1 MGLRGC
7 KTAPRRD
14 QSRFFSHL
22 VVFFLILSF
31 LYGKV
36 SGFSIKPYAIAN
48 ADPAFSSGDQISEKT
63 SDTADPDLAEE
74 VRVKDTQVQGAPV
87 KSARR
92 KKSGHRL
99 KFGWTMGSGFDS
111 NPTRLDPCTGQAP
124 VSTVFNTGTFEFS
137 WMNSPGDRD
146 LLNMS
151 YLAGARIHSDH
162 RARGEDV
169 FKHRLEASWTHRF
182 RSSGD
187 LFLLSGLYWE
197 SWEKTL
203 GSEVQ
208 NLVNSD
214 TTSQQMVSFPEL
226 QDYRYSQLRTA
237 YFRRLHRRLSATV
250 SLSAARFKYRPFP
263 SLGFTSVG
271 YAMGLQS
278 KKAFGKTLDTSS
290 LEITADYSMDIHFY
304 PKPED
309 EDGISRRDVLH
320 TFTFETVYIGAFLA
334 GLGYTLKANISGD
347 SAWSLTRHTITG
359 RAAFNMPFNLVAV
372 LKATYQYLSYP
383 GALLLYAPTSPEPF
397 LHLDEESRSS
407 ALVSLQRNLA
417 KNLAVNLVYKAYLGN
432 TPAACGNIYIRHV
445 ATVELWGSLPLLN

>member
-7 KTAPRRD
+7 KTGPWRD
-14 QSRFFSHL
+14 QSLVFSHL
-22 VVFFLILSF
+22 TVFCLTFSF
-31 LYGKV
+31 FFAKADL
-36 SGFSIKPYAIAN
+36 FSIASYAR
-48 ADPAFSSGDQISEKT
+48 ADTNPASSSGDKNSKKASE
-63 SDTADPDLAEE
+63 SVDPNLAEAAQ
-74 VRVKDTQVQGAPV
+74 K
-87 KSARR
+87 
-92 KKSGHRL
+92 KKSQHSL

-124 VSTVFNTGTFEFS
+124 VSTFFNTGTFELS
-137 WMNSPGDRD
+137 WVNNPDKRN

-169 FKHRLEASWTHRF
+169 FKHRLEAGWTHKF
-182 RSSGD
+182 RSTGD
-187 LFLLSGLYWE
+187 LFVLSGLYWE

-208 NLVNSD
+208 KLDNSE
-214 TTSQQMVSFPEL
+214 TTSQKIVSFPEL
-226 QDYRYSQLRTA
+226 QDYRYSHLRSA
-237 YFRRLHRRLSATV
+237 YYRRLHRRLSATV
-250 SLSAARFKYRPFP
+250 SLSAARFRYRPFP
-263 SLGFTSVG
+263 NLGFTSVG
-271 YAMGLQS
+271 FATGLQS
-278 KKAFGKTLDTSS
+278 KKVFGGSLETSS
-290 LEITADYSMDIHFY
+290 LEVTADYSMDIHFY

-320 TFTFETVYIGAFLA
+320 TFAFETVYIGSFLA

-359 RAAFNMPFNLVAV
+359 RAAFNLPFSLVTV

-407 ALVSLQRNLA
+407 ALISLQRNLA

-445 ATVELWGSLPLLN
+445 ATVEFWGNLSL